1 MKKYLLAVFVF
12 VATAIFAQDVDSFIE
27 LLRSDLRTETKA
39 IITEVMQFNEAEAA
53 AFWPI
58 YRNYQFDLDKIG
70 DARVALI
77 KDYADNYQTMTDT
90 KAAELMERAFK
101 FREERLKLG
110 RKYFREVSKALSP
123 TRAAKWAQLEN
134 QIQLLIDLQI
144 NAELPLVEK
153 PESSEQ

>member
-1 MKKYLLAVFVF
+1 MKKYLVAVFF
-12 VATAIFAQDVDSFIE
+12 IVAPAIFAQDVDSFIE
-27 LLRSDLRTETKA
+27 LLRSDLRTEKKA
-39 IITEVMQFNEAEAA
+39 IITEVMQFSETEAT

-58 YRNYQFDLDKIG
+58 YRKYEFDLDKIG
-70 DARVALI
+70 DARIALI

-90 KAAELMERAFK
+90 KAAELIEKAFK

-110 RKYFREVSKALSP
+110 KKYFREVSTALSP
-123 TRAAKWAQLEN
+123 TKAAKWTQLEN